1 MNPEE
6 QVDRLIEMQS
16 TGEVQHPETSDE
28 ITVRLAVA
36 ETLLELQDIEVPSE
50 LAARIELRVRAHSHH
65 PPQQNGKIIPLPG
78 FRARPNFHSFGKR
91 SGWIALLGAAALLVL
106 ICVGT
111 LTAAARSLP
120 GELLYGVKQ
129 AEYQVQLD
137 LAGSPHARTEDAINQ
152 LRSTLADLSTV
163 VNDGGDQ
170 NVTMQAFTLLSAKTA
185 ESWAAVAD
193 VPAAADRQGVQRDLD
208 GALIAE
214 EQTLRSLLKHT
225 NYWQVRLAFTHQLG
239 VLGDTVG
246 TVSQAIVSHQSDGT
260 YLLTVIGT
268 NFAPDARLV
277 INGLPV
283 GVIRQSASTQL
294 VAVVNASDWPH
305 DAHTVGVGILNPDGT
320 AAQVIV
326 NGDDDSPHG
335 GDDHGGQ
342 GTPQPGGTPT
352 PGDDHGGHGG
362 PGSGSSGGK
371 GSGIPDDR
379 GSGR

>member
-16 TGEVQHPETSDE
+16 TGEVQHAEISDE

-36 ETLLELQDIEVPSE
+36 ETLLLLQDIEVPSE
-50 LAARIELRVRAHSHH
+50 LAARIELRVRAHSH
-65 PPQQNGKIIPLPG
+65 PSPQQNGKIIPLPG

-91 SGWIALLGAAALLVL
+91 PGWIALLGAAALLVL

-137 LAGSPHARTEDAINQ
+137 LAGNPHTRAEDAINQ

-163 VNDGGDQ
+163 VNEGGDQ
-170 NVTMQAFTLLSAKTA
+170 DVTMQAFTLLNAKTA
-185 ESWAAVAD
+185 ESRAAVAD
-193 VPAAADRQGVQRDLD
+193 VPAGADRQAVQRDLN
-208 GALIAE
+208 GVLITE
-214 EQTLRSLLKHT
+214 EHTLRSLLNHT

-239 VLGDTVG
+239 VLGDTVPK
-246 TVSQAIVSHQSDGT
+246 VSQAIVSQQSNGT
-260 YLLTVIGT
+260 YLLTVKGT
-268 NFAPDARLV
+268 NFAPDSRLV
-277 INGLPV
+277 IDGLPV
-283 GVIRQSASTQL
+283 GVMSQRTSTQL

-305 DAHTVGVGILNPDGT
+305 DAHTVGVGILNPDGA

-326 NGDDDSPHG
+326 NGDDSPQG
-335 GDDHGGQ
+335 GDDHGR
-342 GTPQPGGTPT
+342 
-352 PGDDHGGHGG
+352 HGGS
-362 PGSGSSGGK
+362 GSGSSGGK
-371 GSGIPDDR
+371 GSGVPDDH
-379 GSGR
+379 GSGH